1 VGIYAIRPQSRANSQ
16 LLGVV
21 VAQRGEAA
29 ATREGDNRLTLHLE
43 ENTMR
48 ALKGWCVAA
57 AMVAV
62 FALVSVSTPDVRP
75 SFAQGSAFER
85 SLEALTLSRQ
95 GTRVLGIVQGGQFS
109 AIYPETMTRR
119 QLRLT
124 TVRSMEAKVPE
135 QGALDLSS
143 YEGSLIMVQGID
155 KGRWLYEATVI
166 DQASPIMVAVLS
178 ELFAGAR
185 LRRLQ

>member
-1 VGIYAIRPQSRANSQ
+1 MTNKVAASCFEKRNDDMRAPPAQGWESMPSGHNRWPTVNCSGWWRNVAR
-16 LLGVV
+16 LL
-21 VAQRGEAA
+21 R
-29 ATREGDNRLTLHLE
+29 RERETLHLE
-43 ENTMR
+43 EITMR

-57 AMVAV
+57 AMVVV

-85 SLEALTLSRQ
+85 SLEALTLSRE

-124 TVRSMEAKVPE
+124 TVRS
-135 QGALDLSS
+135 
-143 YEGSLIMVQGID
+143 
-155 KGRWLYEATVI
+155 
-166 DQASPIMVAVLS
+166 
-178 ELFAGAR
+178 
-185 LRRLQ
+185 